1 MWRVPLFELNYDDR
15 ESSAVSNVIASRWLT
30 MGEQIASFENAFSEM
45 IGTDVSSVAIS
56 SCTGALHIAL
66 LAAGVGPGDEVIIPA
81 LTFVADANVVA
92 LSGARPSVAD
102 CSSLDDWNV
111 SAASIA
117 DRITERTRAVIVV
130 HFAGYPCDMDDIVS
144 LCRDKNLVLVE
155 DVAHAP
161 GASYKGRTCGNMG
174 DIGCFSF
181 FTNKNLSVGEG
192 GMLVTS
198 NERFYQQAR
207 YYRSHG
213 MTSLT
218 LDRHKGRAVSYD
230 VMQPG
235 LNYRMDEMRAAL
247 GLVQLEKLPEA
258 NASRGALVK
267 RYRERLEGVDQVQ
280 VPFQDLGDVQPAWHI
295 FPVLLGGGVDR
306 LAVMEHLKSAGIQSS
321 IHYPSFRDFTAYKS
335 HDFAPT
341 PIADE
346 VSRREL
352 TLPLFPTMAFDQV
365 DLVVDELCGAL
376 LEQGLY

>member
-1 MWRVPLFELNYDDR
+1 MTWRVPLFELNYDDR

-45 IGTDVSSVAIS
+45 IGTGVSSVAIS

-198 NERFYQQAR
+198 NERFDQQAR

-280 VPFQDLGDVQPAWHI
+280 VPFQGLGDVQPAWHI
-295 FPVLLGGGVDR
+295 FPVLLGEDVDR

-376 LEQGLY
+376 LEQGL

>member
-1 MWRVPLFELNYDDR
+1 MTWRVPLFELNYDDR

-45 IGTDVSSVAIS
+45 IGTGVSSVAIS

-198 NERFYQQAR
+198 NERFDQQAR

-295 FPVLLGGGVDR
+295 FPVLLGEDVDR

-376 LEQGLY
+376 LEQGL